1 MNQNCNRD
9 AYTGWEQKRQIK
21 RRSTTKKHVK
31 RLKEGKESQGNYV
44 DVEVFYVGWTV
55 HATEVK

>member
-21 RRSTTKKHVK
+21 RSTTKKNVK
-31 RLKEGKESQGNYV
+31 RLKEGKESQGNDV

-55 HATEVK
+55 RATEVK